1 MHDIDR
7 NVMEGEYEM
16 EAYDEF
22 ENENEEEYE
31 EEYAYGESEYDDEF
45 EDEEEYEYEFEGYET
60 VFSEEEEMELASE
73 LLAVTDEAELDQF
86 LGKLI
91 KKGFRKVKKFAKSS
105 TGRALRKV
113 LRKVAKKALP
123 IAGRVAGT
131 YFGGPA
137 GGAIGSKLASS
148 VGRIFGLELEG
159 LSPEDQ
165 EFEVAKRVV
174 RLAGTA
180 VKKATKLPSQTSPNM
195 VAKIAV
201 TSAAKKHAPGL
212 LRPIVKY
219 PVKSNRNKSGRW
231 MRRGNKVILMGV

>member
-16 EAYDEF
+16 ETYDDEF
-22 ENENEEEYE
+22 ENEYE
-31 EEYAYGESEYDDEF
+31 EEYGESEY
-45 EDEEEYEYEFEGYET
+45 EDEYEYEDEFEEELEEYET
-60 VFSEEEEMELASE
+60 VFSEEEELELASE

-91 KKGFRKVKKFAKSS
+91 KRGYRKAKKFAKSS

-123 IAGRVAGT
+123 IVGRAAGT
-131 YFGGPA
+131 FVGGPA
-137 GGAIGSKLASS
+137 GGAIGGKLASTA
-148 VGRIFGLELEG
+148 GRMFGLELEG

-174 RLAGTA
+174 RLAGSA
-180 VKKATKLPSQTSPNM
+180 AKKAAKLPAQTSPTTA
-195 VAKIAV
+195 AKIAI

-212 LRPIVKY
+212 LRPVVKY
-219 PVKSNRNKSGRW
+219 PVGSGGRRTGRW
-231 MRRGNKVILMGV
+231 MRKGNKIVLMGV